1 MADEFVT
8 AVLDRCVSGG
18 IGALYATSG
27 VSLQDG
33 YRRDWKTPPYT
44 IAVFRQTGGVSFA
57 QDMTEAPTVQVLVDS
72 ATVSGARSTARAI
85 YDLLHET
92 VADYATNF
100 GSYEVLW
107 LRGVAPPQDIGPG
120 PGGSK
125 RFTVSVNFEARIK
138 RA

>member
-1 MADEFVT
+1 MADQFVT
-8 AVLDRCVSGG
+8 AVVDYCVSGG

-27 VSLQDG
+27 VSIQDG
-33 YRRDWKTPPYT
+33 MRRETAAPT
-44 IAVFRQTGGVSFA
+44 IAHFSQTGGESYA
-57 QDMTEAPTVQVLVDS
+57 QDQTEGYGLQVLVDS
-72 ATVSGARSTARAI
+72 ETASGARTVARDI

-92 VADYATNF
+92 VANSSDF

-125 RFTVSVNFEARIK
+125 RFTVSTNYDARIK
-138 RA
+138 R